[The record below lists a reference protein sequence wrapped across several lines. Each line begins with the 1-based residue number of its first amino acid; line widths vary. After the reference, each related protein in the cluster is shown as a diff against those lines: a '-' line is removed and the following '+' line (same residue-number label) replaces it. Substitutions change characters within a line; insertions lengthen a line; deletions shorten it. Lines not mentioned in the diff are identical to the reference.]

1 MFDVAQLLAHQ
12 PLPMGLRVAIV
23 GNSDALGLLAA
34 DSAAAAGLVVEMSVS
49 LGANA
54 SAADFEAALDR
65 AIDSDD
71 VDAVVTVFIPPLN
84 TTGDEV
90 AAVLATVGDQS
101 DKPIVSTFLA
111 TVGVPDL
118 LRVPDLAASAGR
130 GSVPSYPAPESA
142 VRALAR
148 VVHYARWASRAPG
161 KVPVFDDIDAPA
173 ARRLVTEYLG
183 RATEP
188 VELTDDQLRRL
199 LGYYGL
205 RLAPLHRVT
214 CLREALAA
222 GADFGWDVVL
232 KATAEHLRQRPDLAH
247 VRRDIDGVAAMTAA
261 WNTLNSLIDDPSRAE
276 FVVQPTAPP
285 GISVSIGSL
294 EDTLFGPIVS
304 FGMAGTASELLGDIA
319 YRIPPLTDSDAADLV
334 RDVRAAPLFFGY
346 RGSDGV
352 DVPAIEEIVH
362 RLAQLKDD
370 LPDVQVLDLGLVLA
384 SADGAQVLR
393 ASGSLSAVQAG
404 RSDVLTRR
412 LTGPSSSED
421 TLIT

>member
-1 MFDVAQLLAHQ
+1 
-12 PLPMGLRVAIV
+12 
-23 GNSDALGLLAA
+23 
-34 DSAAAAGLVVEMSVS
+34 
-49 LGANA
+49 
-54 SAADFEAALDR
+54 
-65 AIDSDD
+65 
-71 VDAVVTVFIPPLN
+71 
-84 TTGDEV
+84 
-90 AAVLATVGDQS
+90 
-101 DKPIVSTFLA
+101 
-111 TVGVPDL
+111 
-118 LRVPDLAASAGR
+118 VPDLATSAGR

-148 VVHYARWASRAPG
+148 VVHYARWASRPAST
-161 KVPVFDDIDAPA
+161 VPVFDDIDRGR
-173 ARRLVTEYLG
+173 ARAFVTRLLG
-183 RATEP
+183 RSGDA
-188 VELTDDQLRRL
+188 VELTDDQLREL
-199 LGYYGL
+199 LDCYGI
-205 RLAPLHRVT
+205 RLAPLRRVAS
-214 CLREALAA
+214 LAEAVAA
-222 GADFGWDVVL
+222 GEEFGWDVVL
-232 KATAEHLRQRPDLAH
+232 KATAAHLRERPDLEH
-247 VRRDIDGVAAMTAA
+247 VQHDIASRTAMETA
-261 WNTLNSLIDDPSRAE
+261 WRELTGLIGDPSRAD

-285 GISVSIGSL
+285 GISVTIGSL

-346 RGSDGV
+346 RGAEGV
-352 DVPAIEEIVH
+352 DVPAIEQIVH

-393 ASGSLSAVQAG
+393 ASGSLSAVKAG